1 MTMQCNALFNPYGVV
16 GTVLLRSR
24 LQPGQCEVL
33 GPGGVWVGA
42 ECPQQSAAA
51 TVQFTLATSRHCTP
65 CTTQYF
71 PSSPP
76 HLLGER
82 KLYELFW

>member
-1 MTMQCNALFNPYGVV
+1 MTKPFSIHM
-16 GTVLLRSR
+16 
-24 LQPGQCEVL
+24 VL
-33 GPGGVWVGA
+33 GLYYCAVVFSLASVKYWVLVVCGWWGQWRVSQ
-42 ECPQQSAAA
+42 QQSAAA
-51 TVQFTLATSRHCTP
+51 TVQFTLSTSRHCTSS
-65 CTTQYF
+65 YF

>member
-1 MTMQCNALFNPYGVV
+1 MTMQCPFQSNPYGVV

-33 GPGGVWVGA
+33 GPGGGVWVGA

-51 TVQFTLATSRHCTP
+51 TVQFTLATSRHCTL
-65 CTTQYF
+65 CTTQ
-71 PSSPP
+71 
-76 HLLGER
+76 
-82 KLYELFW
+82 LFSQLAPTLAR